1 MSDSGPQP
9 SVPYWRLSSFYF
21 FYFALLG
28 AWLPF
33 WPLYLQAY
41 DFNAADIGYLA
52 GIIMGTKIIAPSVWS
67 WIGHHSGKRV
77 FIIRLG
83 AFAACLCFSAIFV
96 DNSFW
101 ALAVV
106 VTGFSFFWNAILA
119 QYEVLTLDHLQ
130 GRAERYAQ
138 IRVWGSIGFI
148 LAVSALGWCFDV
160 VSITWLPIFLL
171 LLLLAI
177 WISSL
182 LVNEPLHIEADKKT
196 EHGIAAIVKQP
207 AIIAFLLCC
216 FLQQLSHG
224 PYYTFFSVYLEDHGY
239 SNTGIGLMWSLG
251 VAAEVLIFIIMHR
264 LILRFSLRAI
274 MLGSILL
281 SAIRWLLIAFCV
293 ESLPVLLFAQCLHA
307 ASFGTFH
314 AFAVEMVRRSFPG
327 HEGQGM
333 ALYSGLSFGA
343 GGAVGA
349 VASGWLWQL
358 SPVSTFIAAA
368 MICIIAFAVGI
379 KVKLGPSNN
388 L

>member
-1 MSDSGPQP
+1 MP

-33 WPLYLQAY
+33 WPLYLEAH
-41 DFNAADIGYLA
+41 DFTAADIGYLA
-52 GIIMGTKIIAPSVWS
+52 GIIMGTKIIAPSIWS
-67 WIGHHSGKRV
+67 WIGHHSGRRV

-83 AFAACLCFSAIFV
+83 AFAACLCFAGIYI

-130 GRAERYAQ
+130 GKSERYTQ
-138 IRVWGSIGFI
+138 IRVWGSVGFI
-148 LAVSALGWCFDV
+148 AAVAGLGWSFDWL
-160 VSITWLPIFLL
+160 SILWLPLFLL

-177 WISSL
+177 WGSSL
-182 LVNEPLHIEADKKT
+182 LVSEPQHIEPQGDDQHSMA
-196 EHGIAAIVKQP
+196 GLIKQP
-207 AIIAFLLCC
+207 VVIAFLVCC
-216 FLQQLSHG
+216 FLQQLAHG
-224 PYYTFFSVYLEDHGY
+224 PYYTFFSLYLEDYGY
-239 SNTGIGLMWSLG
+239 NKTSIGLMWSLG
-251 VAAEVLIFIIMHR
+251 VVAEVLVFLVMHR
-264 LILRFSLRAI
+264 LLLRFTLRAI
-274 MLGSILL
+274 MLCSILL
-281 SAIRWLLIAFCV
+281 SALRWLLIAFFV
-293 ESLPVLLFAQCLHA
+293 DSLPILLLAQCLHA

-349 VASGWLWQL
+349 VVSGWLWQH
-358 SPVSTFIAAA
+358 SPVGTFIAAA
-368 MICIIAFAVGI
+368 MICIIAFIIGL
-379 KVKLGPSNN
+379 KVKLRPANN
-388 L
+388 S